1 MTETGSPRT
10 IRLPRTPECFVT
22 VEQVRTPAVR
32 RVPARGPRREVATPP
47 TARSSPENSPLCVV
61 LPEITDG
68 EGTAL
73 VRSLRRRESTHAVLL
88 TRKAGRRELV
98 VLLSGGVR
106 GAVTAEAPGAVRVM
120 VNPAAVPAGTPDLT
134 ARELG
139 VLRLVADGRT
149 NRQIGERLSLSA
161 LTVKSHL
168 ARISRKVGTGDRA
181 EMVAFAIRHDL
192 LQ

>member
-1 MTETGSPRT
+1 M
-10 IRLPRTPECFVT
+10 T
-22 VEQVRTPAVR
+22 VEQVRAPVVR
-32 RVPARGPRREVATPP
+32 RVPVRAPRRPETIVPP
-47 TARSSPENSPLCVV
+47 TARNVQDTSPLCVV
-61 LPEITDG
+61 LPEIADG

-98 VLLSGGVR
+98 VLLGGGVR
-106 GAVTAEAPGAVRVM
+106 GAVTAEPPGAVRVM
-120 VNPAAVPAGTPDLT
+120 GTASAVPAGTPDLT

-149 NRQIGERLSLSA
+149 NRQIGERLALSA

>member
-1 MTETGSPRT
+1 M
-10 IRLPRTPECFVT
+10 T
-22 VEQVRTPAVR
+22 VENVRT
-32 RVPARGPRREVATPP
+32 VPARRAARSARPVQGPP
-47 TARSSPENSPLCVV
+47 TPRSAPDDGPLCLV
-61 LPEITDG
+61 LPEIADG

-98 VLLSGGVR
+98 VLLGGGVR
-106 GAVTAEAPGAVRVM
+106 GAVTAEAPGAVRI
-120 VNPAAVPAGTPDLT
+120 AARPTQVPSGTPPLT
-134 ARELG
+134 ERELA

-149 NRQIGERLSLSA
+149 NRQIGERLTLSA

-192 LQ
+192 FR

>member
-1 MTETGSPRT
+1 M
-10 IRLPRTPECFVT
+10 T
-22 VEQVRTPAVR
+22 VEQVQAPAVR
-32 RVPARGPRREVATPP
+32 RLPTRRTEVSTPP
-47 TARSSPENSPLCVV
+47 TARSAPDNGPLCVV
-61 LPEITDG
+61 LPEIADG
-68 EGTAL
+68 EGTGL

-98 VLLSGGVR
+98 VLLGGGVR

-120 VNPAAVPAGTPDLT
+120 SNRVAVPAGTPGLS